1 METLLQKARILQL
14 SNKNKQITG
23 EQVEVAVA
31 WAKGEIT
38 YQQAQSVLSSSKTI
52 SVYPKLARALKVYL
66 SKEKD
71 LAESK

>member
-1 METLLQKARILQL
+1 METLLQKAKVLQL
-14 SNKNKQITG
+14 SGKNKQISG

-38 YQQAQSVLSSSKTI
+38 YSQAQSVLSASKTI
-52 SVYPKLARALKVYL
+52 SVYPQLARALKIYL
-66 SKEKD
+66 LKEKD